1 MAGQEIIRGI
11 LAKAGGDFPQGL
23 KPASCW
29 RPNGT
34 AEGVPQQSHGPTCSE
49 ERQRVTTGVNSCP
62 DAAGFFRMPLRRS
75 AKFCGVMLLAAA
87 MASGPF
93 AQQVGQNKG
102 PGETQNF
109 TLTVKSQL
117 VIEAVEARDK
127 QGNFIRG
134 LTAKDFTLTEDGAP
148 QTIRYCEPQD
158 LNEIA
163 KPLPAE
169 TPASEDVKVYYKLAP
184 SQIAPESMEKE
195 RYKDRRLLALYFD
208 MTSLPPADEMR
219 ALTAAEQFV
228 RTQLTTV
235 DLVSIM
241 RYNGGAVEILQD
253 FTNDRNRLLSI
264 LETMVVGEGQGS
276 ADSTDDASSTDTGAA
291 FGQDDSEFNVFNT
304 DRQLSALQ
312 TAATML
318 GHVNEKKS
326 LIYFASGLRLNG
338 IDNQAQMHATADAAI
353 KAGVAIWT
361 VDARGLVA
369 EAPLGDAT
377 QGSPGNQ
384 GMYNGAAALAVTSNF
399 QRSQDTLYALAGDT
413 GGKAF
418 LDNNDLSRGI
428 EQAQQAISDY
438 YILGYYTTNTD
449 ANGKFRRIRISLN
462 GNQDAKLEYRQGYF
476 ADKVFSKFND
486 VDRERQLEDALML
499 EDPITDLTIAMEID
513 YFQLNRAE
521 YFVPIVVKIP
531 GRELALAKRG
541 GAEHTLIDFV
551 GEIKDL
557 VGGTTVSNVRDNV
570 NIKLSDATA
579 QELAKRPIE
588 YDTGFTLL
596 PGKYSIKFLARDDE
610 TGRIGTYQT
619 TFVIPNLNKEE
630 KRVPLSAVVLSSQ
643 RVDLKD
649 AIYDA
654 AKAKE
659 RAKDEAVN
667 PLVQDGKKF
676 IPSVTR
682 VFGTGKQI
690 YVYFQAYKQHAVEQ
704 GQATTSGSRKTGAA
718 AGATPASV
726 PEQPLFAFVSLY
738 QGGKKLYETPPKSI
752 VPSET
757 NRLGTMPLMFD
768 LGVDGLPRGEYDC
781 QVTILDPATQKAG
794 FWKAPIKLVQ

>member
-1 MAGQEIIRGI
+1 MRNLSA
-11 LAKAGGDFPQGL
+11 LVFL
-23 KPASCW
+23 L
-29 RPNGT
+29 T
-34 AEGVPQQSHGPTCSE
+34 AAV
-49 ERQRVTTGVNSCP
+49 V
-62 DAAGFFRMPLRRS
+62 
-75 AKFCGVMLLAAA
+75 
-87 MASGPF
+87 SG
-93 AQQVGQNKG
+93 AQQVGQNKS
-102 PGETQNF
+102 PGQAQGF
-109 TLTVKSQL
+109 TLTIKSQL
-117 VIEAVEARDK
+117 VVEAIEVKDK
-127 QGNFIRG
+127 EGNFIKG

-148 QTIRYCEPQD
+148 QTIRYCEPQN
-158 LNEIA
+158 LSEIA
-163 KPLPAE
+163 KPLPVE
-169 TPASEDVKVYYKLAP
+169 TPATEDVKIYNRLA
-184 SQIAPESMEKE
+184 SAQIAPETMEDE
-195 RYKDRRLLALYFD
+195 RYKNHRLLALYFD

-219 ALTAAEQFV
+219 ALSAAEQFV
-228 RTQLTTV
+228 RTHLTTV
-235 DLVSIM
+235 DLVAIM
-241 RYNGGAVEILQD
+241 RYNGGAVQILQD
-253 FTNDRNRLLSI
+253 FTSDRNRLLSI

-276 ADSTDDASSTDTGAA
+276 ADTIDDASSADTGAA
-291 FGQDDSEFNVFNT
+291 FGQDDSQFNVFNT

-312 TAATML
+312 TAASML

-338 IDNQAQMHATADAAI
+338 IDNQAQLHATADAAI

-369 EAPLGDAT
+369 QAPMGDAT
-377 QGSPGNQ
+377 QGSPGGQ
-384 GMYNGAAALAVTSNF
+384 AMYTGTSAMTRTSNF
-399 QRSQDTLYALAGDT
+399 QQSQDTLYALAGDT

-428 EQAQQAISDY
+428 EQAQQAISNY
-438 YILGYYTTNTD
+438 YILGYYTTNAD
-449 ANGKFRRIRISLN
+449 PNGKFRRIRISLN
-462 GNQDAKLEYRQGYF
+462 GNQEAKLDYRQGYY
-476 ADKVFSKFND
+476 AEKAFSKFND

-499 EDPITDLTIAMEID
+499 EDPITDLTIAMEVD

-579 QELAKRPIE
+579 AELAKRPIE

-596 PGKYSIKFLARDDE
+596 PGKYMIKFLARDDE

-619 TFVIPNLNKEE
+619 TFVIPNLNKQE

-654 AKAKE
+654 AKAKD

-667 PLVQDGKKF
+667 PLVQEGKKL

-682 VFGTGKQI
+682 VFGTGRQI
-690 YVYFQAYKQHAVEQ
+690 YVYFQAYKQ
-704 GQATTSGSRKTGAA
+704 QAQTQASGS
-718 AGATPASV
+718 PAPAPTSQ
-726 PEQPLFAFVSLY
+726 QPLFAFVSLY
-738 QGGKKLYETPPKSI
+738 QSGKKLFETPPKSI
-752 VPSET
+752 APNATS
-757 NRLGTMPLMFD
+757 RLGTMPLTFE
-768 LGVDGLPRGEYDC
+768 LGVDTLPRGEYDC
-781 QVTILDPATQKAG
+781 QVTILDPSTQKAA
-794 FWKAPIKLVQ
+794 FWRAPILLVQ

>member
-1 MAGQEIIRGI
+1 MARRFKIRSWKLRLVGVSAAI
-11 LAKAGGDFPQGL
+11 FAWSSW
-23 KPASCW
+23 PA
-29 RPNGT
+29 
-34 AEGVPQQSHGPTCSE
+34 
-49 ERQRVTTGVNSCP
+49 
-62 DAAGFFRMPLRRS
+62 
-75 AKFCGVMLLAAA
+75 
-87 MASGPF
+87 
-93 AQQVGQNKG
+93 AQQVGQNQA
-102 PGETQNF
+102 PGQTQNF

-117 VIEAVEARDK
+117 VVEAVQVRDK

-134 LTAKDFTLTEDGAP
+134 LTAKDFTLTEDGTP
-148 QTIRYCEPQD
+148 QTIRYCEPQN
-158 LNEIA
+158 LEEIA
-163 KPLPAE
+163 KPLPPE
-169 TPASEDVKVYYKLAP
+169 TPATEDVKVFYRLAP
-184 SQIAPESMEKE
+184 SQIAPETMEDE
-195 RYKDRRLLALYFD
+195 RYKNHRLLALYFD

-219 ALTAAEQFV
+219 ALSSAEQFV

-276 ADSTDDASSTDTGAA
+276 ADATDDASSSDTGAA

-353 KAGVAIWT
+353 KAGVEIWT

-369 EAPLGDAT
+369 QAPMGDAT
-377 QGSPGNQ
+377 QSSQGNQ
-384 GMYNGAAALAVTSNF
+384 GIYNGAAAQAVTSNF
-399 QRSQDTLYALAGDT
+399 QQSQDTLYALAGDT

-428 EQAQQAISDY
+428 ELAQQAISDY

-449 ANGKFRRIRISLN
+449 PNGKFRRIKISLS
-462 GNQDAKLEYRQGYF
+462 GNQEAKLDYRQGYF
-476 ADKVFSKFND
+476 AEKVFTKFND

-499 EDPITDLTIAMEID
+499 DDPITDLTIAMEID

-570 NIKLSDATA
+570 NIKLSDETA
-579 QELAKRPIE
+579 QQLAKRPIE

-610 TGRIGTYQT
+610 TGRIGTFQT
-619 TFVIPNLNKEE
+619 TFVIPNLNKED
-630 KRVPLSAVVLSSQ
+630 RRIPLSAVVLSSQ
-643 RVDLKD
+643 RADLKE

-654 AKAKE
+654 GKAKD

-667 PLVQDGKKF
+667 PLVQDGKKL

-682 VFGTGKQI
+682 VFGAGKQI
-690 YVYFQAYKQHAVEQ
+690 YVYFQAYKQKTQ
-704 GQATTSGSRKTGAA
+704 SQSTSQAQTVSETKGGAA
-718 AGATPASV
+718 PGAAPGNSEDA
-726 PEQPLFAFVSLY
+726 PLFAFVTLY
-738 QGGKKLYETPPKSI
+738 QGGKKLFETPPKSI
-752 VPSET
+752 MPSAT
-757 NRLGTMPLMFD
+757 SRLGTMPLTFV
-768 LGVDGLPRGEYDC
+768 LGVDSLPRGEYDC
-781 QVTILDPATQKAG
+781 QVTIVDPSTQKAG
-794 FWKAPIKLVQ
+794 FWHAPILLASP